1 MYIKDIIDLSEEDRI
16 KYNKNK
22 CIKALEELK

>member
-1 MYIKDIIDLSEEDRI
+1 MYSQDIIDLNEEDRI

-22 CIKALEELK
+22 FIKALEELK